1 MPRPPPKPTTAL
13 GAAIQQRR
21 GTARQED
28 VAEELRLTGATL
40 SRLER
45 GANRPT
51 YDTAVKLAAWLGWT
65 TDQVMQ
71 AADQPAP
78 PSDTPDQVG

>member
-1 MPRPPPKPTTAL
+1 MGRPAPTPGSLL
-13 GAAIQQRR
+13 GASLQAQRAGR
-21 GTARQED
+21 PSTE
-28 VAEELRLTGATL
+28 VAPGVGITHATWL
-40 SRLER
+40 RLER
-45 GANRPT
+45 GTHRPS

-78 PSDTPDQVG
+78 PPANEEHI

>member
-1 MPRPPPKPTTAL
+1 MARPLSTDPASAL
-13 GAAIQQRR
+13 GAAIRSRR
-21 GTARQED
+21 GQLSQED
-28 VAEELRLTGATL
+28 AAQSLGVRGPTL

-45 GANRPT
+45 GTNRPT

-71 AADQPAP
+71 AADRPAP
-78 PSDTPDQVG
+78 TTE